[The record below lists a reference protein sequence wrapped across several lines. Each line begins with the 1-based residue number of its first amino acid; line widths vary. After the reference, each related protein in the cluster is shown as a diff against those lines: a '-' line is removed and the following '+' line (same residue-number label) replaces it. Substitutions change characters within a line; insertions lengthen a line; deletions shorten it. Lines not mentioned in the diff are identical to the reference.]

1 MSQKSNSLHWIIVF
15 ALLGFMGTG
24 FLFYPYGI
32 TRDSQASFTAIFSGF
47 DSNVSWVGIN
57 NWMGWF
63 VPGLWKWLRSLT
75 GLDSAIGVLH
85 NLLYWMSMPL
95 IYINLFPRT
104 ESRWLFSPFNL
115 CFLAFAFF
123 PPVLISL
130 ANITN
135 NVFLLSTIAFALAI
149 LSFYPK
155 YKTLWLLV
163 ATMGVLLVAT
173 FIRRDAFLFSM
184 PLVIGIGTLLFRWK
198 WVGALATGIIFFA
211 GFIGINKW
219 AASGIEGYS
228 GGINSTEIIAIFDLV
243 GMSALKQEVLIPES
257 VLKPEYQGEGKAK
270 VLEQINA
277 IKDLYNDHYFYHEFE
292 VTRKPYWTNG
302 LTLEKAIPVYIAN
315 WPLYLQFRA
324 NYVWQNFTRVDCM
337 NQSAY
342 FYYDL
347 LQIIGLDAFPKLSP
361 IVMKIQALRMK
372 TGAMMQRFL
381 PFLFQLW
388 FYFALTLFCVYL
400 ILKRHS
406 RAAAGWGI
414 DGFLL
419 FSLGNIWMAIGL
431 LCIASVVIQLRYPFA
446 YAFFVWPIFVYLVR
460 RELEE
465 KAAKALNHNQ
475 ASGRGLGTTDY
486 ADGHG

>member
-1 MSQKSNSLHWIIVF
+1 MNRISNQCKWVF
-15 ALLGFMGTG
+15 FFAILGFMGTG
-24 FLFYPYGI
+24 CFFYPYGI

-85 NLLYWMSMPL
+85 NLLYWVSMPV
-95 IYINLFPRT
+95 IYMNLFLRT
-104 ESRWLFSPFNL
+104 ESRRIFSAYNL
-115 CFLAFAFF
+115 WFVAFAFF
-123 PPVLISL
+123 PPMLVFLMS
-130 ANITN
+130 ITN
-135 NVFLLSTIAFALAI
+135 NVFLLSTIASALAI
-149 LSFYPK
+149 LSFYPRFPNR
-155 YKTLWLLV
+155 WLLV

-184 PLVIGIGTLLFRWK
+184 PFVIGLGTLIYRRKF
-198 WVGALATGIIFFA
+198 VGALAAGMIFFA
-211 GFIGINKW
+211 GFVGINKW
-219 AASGIEGYS
+219 VASGIEGYS
-228 GGINSTEIIAIFDLV
+228 GGINSTEIIAMFDLV

-257 VLKPEYQGEGKAK
+257 VLKPEYQDAGKAK

-292 VTRKPYWTNG
+292 VTEKPYWTNG
-302 LTLEKAIPVYIAN
+302 LMLDKAIPVYVEN

-347 LQIIGLDAFPKLSP
+347 MQIMGVDAFPKLSP
-361 IVMKIQALRMK
+361 IVMKIQSLRMK
-372 TGAMMQRFL
+372 TGEMMERFL

-388 FYFALTLFCVYL
+388 FYLALTVVCFCL
-400 ILKRHS
+400 ILKRRS
-406 RAAAGWGI
+406 LGAAGWGI

-419 FSLGNIWMAIGL
+419 FLLGNIWMAIGL

-446 YAFFVWPIFVYLVR
+446 YAFFVWPIFVYLLR
-460 RELEE
+460 RGLEE
-465 KAAKALNHNQ
+465 KAAKTLNHNR

>member
-1 MSQKSNSLHWIIVF
+1 MGKIINPFYWVILFVF
-15 ALLGFMGTG
+15 TGFLGTG
-24 FLFYPYGI
+24 CLFYPYGI
-32 TRDSQASFTAIFSGF
+32 TRDSQASFAAIFSGF

-75 GLDSAIGVLH
+75 GLDSAIGLLH
-85 NLLYWMSMPL
+85 NLLYWMSMPV

-104 ESRWLFSPFNL
+104 ESRRIFSAYNL
-115 CFLAFAFF
+115 WFVAFAFF
-123 PPVLISL
+123 PPMLLFLMS
-130 ANITN
+130 ITN
-135 NVFLLSTIAFALAI
+135 NVFLLSTLAFALAI

-155 YKTLWLLV
+155 YKSRWLLV
-163 ATMGVLLVAT
+163 AAMGVLLVAT

-184 PLVIGIGTLLFRWK
+184 PLVIGLGSLLFRWK

-219 AASGIEGYS
+219 AASGIAGYS

-243 GMSALKQEVLIPES
+243 GMSAIKQEVLIPES
-257 VLKPEYQGEGKAK
+257 VLKPEYQGKGKAK

-277 IKDLYNDHYFYHEFE
+277 IKDRYNDHYFYHEFE
-292 VTRKPYWTNG
+292 VTQKPYWTNG
-302 LTLEKAIPVYIAN
+302 LTLDKAIPVYMAN

-347 LQIIGLDAFPKLSP
+347 LQIMGVDAFPKLSP
-361 IVMKIQALRMK
+361 IVMKIQSLRMK
-372 TGAMMQRFL
+372 TGVVMERFL

-388 FYFALTLFCVYL
+388 FYLSLTVVCIYL
-400 ILKRHS
+400 ILKS
-406 RAAAGWGI
+406 RSRGVAGWGI

-419 FSLGNIWMAIGL
+419 FLLGNIWMAIGL

-446 YAFFVWPIFVYLVR
+446 YAFFVWPIFVYLVK

-465 KAAKALNHNQ
+465 KAA
-475 ASGRGLGTTDY
+475 
-486 ADGHG
+486 

>member
-1 MSQKSNSLHWIIVF
+1 MNRISNQCKWVF
-15 ALLGFMGTG
+15 FFAILGFMGTG
-24 FLFYPYGI
+24 CFFYPYGI

-63 VPGLWKWLRSLT
+63 VPSLWKWLRSLT

-95 IYINLFPRT
+95 IYINLFPQT
-104 ESRWLFSPFNL
+104 ESRRIFSGYNFW
-115 CFLAFAFF
+115 FLAFAFF

-135 NVFLLSTIAFALAI
+135 NVFLLSTLAFALVI

-155 YKTLWLLV
+155 YKSRWLLV

-173 FIRRDAFLFSM
+173 FIRRDAFLFVM
-184 PLVIGIGTLLFRWK
+184 PLVLCL
-198 WVGALATGIIFFA
+198 GALLNRQRLISAISAGIIFFA
-211 GFIGINKW
+211 GFVGINKW
-219 AASGIEGYS
+219 VASGIAGYS

-243 GMSALKQEVLIPES
+243 GMSAIKQEVLIPEF
-257 VLKPEYQGEGKAK
+257 VLKPENQGEGKAK

-277 IKDLYNDHYFYHEFE
+277 IYDLYNDHYFYHDFA
-292 VTRKPYWTNG
+292 VTEKPYWTNG
-302 LTLEKAIPVYIAN
+302 LTLDKAIPVYMAN

-372 TGAMMQRFL
+372 TGVMMERFL

-388 FYFALTLFCVYL
+388 FYLALTVVCVYL
-400 ILKRHS
+400 ILKRRS
-406 RAAAGWGI
+406 REAAGWGI

-446 YAFFVWPIFVYLVR
+446 YTFFVWPIFVYLLK
-460 RELEE
+460 REVDE
-465 KAAKALNHNQ
+465 KAAKTLNHNR

>member
-1 MSQKSNSLHWIIVF
+1 MSQKSNSFHWITLF
-15 ALLGFMGTG
+15 AILGFMGTG
-24 FLFYPYGI
+24 CFFYPYGI

-85 NLLYWMSMPL
+85 NLLYWVSMPIL
-95 IYINLFPRT
+95 YSNLFPKS
-104 ESRWLFSPFNL
+104 ESHRFFSAYNL
-115 CFLAFAFF
+115 WFVAFAFF

-135 NVFLLSTIAFALAI
+135 NVFLLATIAWALAI

-155 YKTLWLLV
+155 FRNRGLLL

-173 FIRRDAFLFSM
+173 FIRRDAFLFVM
-184 PLVIGIGTLLFRWK
+184 PLVLCLGSLLTRRRLISAISAGF
-198 WVGALATGIIFFA
+198 IFFA

-219 AASGIEGYS
+219 VASGIAGYS

-243 GMSALKQEVLIPES
+243 GMSAIKHEVLIPDS
-257 VLKPEYQGEGKAK
+257 VLKPEYQDAGKAK

-277 IKDLYNDHYFYHEFE
+277 IKDPYNDHYFYHEFE
-292 VTRKPYWTNG
+292 VTQKPYWTNG
-302 LTLEKAIPVYIAN
+302 LTLDKAIPVYVEN

-347 LQIIGLDAFPKLSP
+347 MQIMGVDAFPKLSP
-361 IVMKIQALRMK
+361 IVMKIQSLRMK
-372 TGAMMQRFL
+372 TGAIMERFL

-388 FYFALTLFCVYL
+388 FYLALTVVCVCL
-400 ILKRHS
+400 ILKRRS
-406 RAAAGWGI
+406 RGTQGWGI

-419 FSLGNIWMAIGL
+419 FLLGNIWIAIGL

-446 YAFFVWPIFVYLVR
+446 YAFFVWPIFVYLLR
-460 RELEE
+460 RGLEE
-465 KAAKALNHNQ
+465 KAAKTLNHNR